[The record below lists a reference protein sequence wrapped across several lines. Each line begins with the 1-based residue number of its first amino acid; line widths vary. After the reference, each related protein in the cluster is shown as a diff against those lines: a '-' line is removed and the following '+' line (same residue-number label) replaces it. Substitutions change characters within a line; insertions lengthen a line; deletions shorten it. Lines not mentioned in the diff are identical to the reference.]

1 MDTSKLI
8 LKKGANHTDRV
19 PMDAKLKALLLR
31 YALSALLATVLT
43 SGAIITE
50 SYITSLGDTLNKFQ
64 TLKINSVKMKE
75 ATRKE
80 GETVANVRSI
90 FRSYAKDEATEG
102 TILTAIDSIKSRL
115 KNADIMVDNFE
126 KKGDETALPVTLTGI
141 VHDYTAFINHIG
153 YLQSLISPFFNI
165 NSVSISNLSDEK
177 GAVVNFEIKGTLRMQ
192 SVNMDSIS

>member
-8 LKKGANHTDRV
+8 LKTGSNHTNRV

-31 YALSALLATVLT
+31 YALSALLATVLM

-75 ATRKE
+75 ASRKE
-80 GETVANVRSI
+80 GETFASVRSI

-102 TILTAIDSIKSRL
+102 TILTAIDSIKSRM

-126 KKGDETALPVTLTGI
+126 KKGNETALPVVLTGM

-153 YLQSLISPFFNI
+153 YLQSLISPFFYI

-177 GAVVNFEIKGTLRMQ
+177 GALVNFEIKGTFRMQ
-192 SVNMDSIS
+192 SVNMDSNS

>member
-1 MDTSKLI
+1 
-8 LKKGANHTDRV
+8 
-19 PMDAKLKALLLR
+19 MDAKLKALLLR
-31 YALSALLATVLT
+31 YALSALLATLLM
-43 SGAIITE
+43 SGAIITD

-80 GETVANVRSI
+80 GETFASIRSI

-102 TILTAIDSIKSRL
+102 IILTAIDSIKSRM

-126 KKGDETALPVTLTGI
+126 KKGAETALPATMTGTI
-141 VHDYTAFINHIG
+141 HDYTAFINHIG
-153 YLQSLISPFFNI
+153 YLQSLISPFFYI

-177 GAVVNFEIKGTLRMQ
+177 GALVNFEIKGTFRMQ
-192 SVNMDSIS
+192 SVNMDSNS

>member
-1 MDTSKLI
+1 
-8 LKKGANHTDRV
+8 
-19 PMDAKLKALLLR
+19 MDAKLKALLLR
-31 YALSALLATVLT
+31 YAFSALLATVLM

-80 GETVANVRSI
+80 GKTVANVRSI
-90 FRSYAKDEATEG
+90 FQSYAKDEATEG

-115 KNADIMVDNFE
+115 KNADIVVDNFE
-126 KKGDETALPVTLTGI
+126 KKGDETALPVTLTGM

-153 YLQSLISPFFNI
+153 YLQSLISPFFYI
-165 NSVSISNLSDEK
+165 NSISISNLSDEK